1 MKIPVRMCSGS
12 GHQSYETLAL
22 SRPREHV
29 VQVTLNRPDKSN
41 AMNRA
46 FLKDFG
52 DAFSDISKDSNCRV
66 VVLSGA
72 GKNFCGGLDLAEAGE
87 IFMSVEGSDAARKA
101 KALLEFVKYFQ
112 DSLSSVEICPQP
124 VIAAI
129 HGGCIGGGIDLV
141 SACDIRYTTK
151 EAFFQIKEVDI
162 GLAADV
168 GTLQRMPKVV
178 GNESLMRELAYT
190 ARKFTADEANR
201 LGFVSEVYADKD
213 ELVEKAVE
221 TAALIA
227 SKSPVAIFGTKRNLN
242 FSRDHTVQDG
252 LLYAATW
259 SMSMLQTNDLMS
271 SAQAMLTKTKPE
283 FDKL

>member
-1 MKIPVRMCSGS
+1 LVDRDLLGVGCS
-12 GHQSYETLAL
+12 
-22 SRPREHV
+22 P
-29 VQVTLNRPDKSN
+29 
-41 AMNRA
+41 
-46 FLKDFG
+46 
-52 DAFSDISKDSNCRV
+52 
-66 VVLSGA
+66 
-72 GKNFCGGLDLAEAGE
+72 
-87 IFMSVEGSDAARKA
+87 
-101 KALLEFVKYFQ
+101 
-112 DSLSSVEICPQP
+112 
-124 VIAAI
+124 I
-129 HGGCIGGGIDLV
+129 HLHAGIDLV